1 MAALQRTRPRGL
13 YKVAAAV
20 VALGA
25 VGGGLFYYLA
35 TDPLTASPVED
46 FPEVYSNI
54 SVPDVY
60 QQALREGRQRLLQ
73 RTVHF
78 AVDREE
84 LEADSLQLDRCL
96 RGVVNAH
103 YPDSLQRQGAAYR
116 QAMRLVEKDVADLVA
131 DVRGRLR

>member
-1 MAALQRTRPRGL
+1 M
-13 YKVAAAV
+13 
-20 VALGA
+20 
-25 VGGGLFYYLA
+25 
-35 TDPLTASPVED
+35 ED